1 MNLNINTGNTG
12 KRILNPITAAYIIA
26 FGVLVIEAIV
36 FAITS
41 LIASNNGGGF
51 FSQIPAV
58 IFTIA
63 NSVAAYFLSLKAMNT
78 YETHDESRRVWRFIM
93 IAMFMLSIGNIITF
107 LLKYVFRDIN
117 LKPPTIADWLGYM
130 WVFPCL
136 LIALVR
142 KYNLVKTVGKPNSIM
157 VALPAVLAIFITMC
171 ILLSPF
177 VSQILFN
184 IQLRLMALGIIAFTC
199 AMLIYALSILS
210 EIYTGILSR
219 SWKTIIAGIFVFAV
233 YYVAYYFILSNN
245 IFAGIKII
253 DYLIMPMLAQTLPIM
268 IGLAAYFE
276 MDIIG

>member
-1 MNLNINTGNTG
+1 MNLKNKIGT
-12 KRILNPITAAYIIA
+12 KFLNPITTAYIIA
-26 FGVLVIEAIV
+26 FGVLIIEAAV
-36 FAITS
+36 FGITS
-41 LIASNNGGGF
+41 WLTSDSGGGIF
-51 FSQIPAV
+51 NQLPAV

-93 IAMFMLSIGNIITF
+93 IAMFMLSVGNIISF
-107 LLKYVFRDIN
+107 LLRYVFRDIN
-117 LKPPTIADWLGYM
+117 LKPPTIADWLGYI

-157 VALPAVLAIFITMC
+157 VALPGVLAIFVMMC

-219 SWKTIIAGIFVFAV
+219 SWKTIIAGIFVFAI
-233 YYVAYYFILSNN
+233 YYVGYYFILSNN
-245 IFAGIKII
+245 FFAGTKII
-253 DYLIMPMLAQTLPIM
+253 NDLIMPTLAQTLPIM
-268 IGLAAYFE
+268 VGLAAYFE

>member
-1 MNLNINTGNTG
+1 MNLKNKSGT
-12 KRILNPITAAYIIA
+12 KFLNPITAAYIVA
-26 FGVLVIEAIV
+26 FGVLAIETVV

-41 LIASNNGGGF
+41 IITTNTGGGIF
-51 FSQIPAV
+51 NQIPAV
-58 IFTIA
+58 VFTIA

-93 IAMFMLSIGNIITF
+93 IAMFMLSVGNIITF

-117 LKPPTIADWLGYM
+117 LKPPTIADWFGYM
-130 WVFPCL
+130 WVFPSL

-157 VALPAVLAIFITMC
+157 VALPAVLAIFVMMC

-184 IQLRLMALGIIAFTC
+184 LQLRLMALGIIAFTC
-199 AMLIYALSILS
+199 AILIYALSILS

-219 SWKTIIAGIFVFAV
+219 SWKTIIAGILVFAI
-233 YYVAYYFILSNN
+233 YYVGYYFILSNN
-245 IFAGIKII
+245 FFAGIKLI
-253 DYLIMPMLAQTLPIM
+253 DDLIMPMLAQTLPIM

>member
-1 MNLNINTGNTG
+1 MNLKNKSG
-12 KRILNPITAAYIIA
+12 KKLFNPITAAYIVA
-26 FGVLVIEAIV
+26 FGVLAIETAV
-36 FAITS
+36 FAVTSIITT
-41 LIASNNGGGF
+41 NTGGGVF
-51 FSQIPAV
+51 NQIPAV
-58 IFTIA
+58 VFTIA

-78 YETHDESRRVWRFIM
+78 YETHDESRKVWRFIM
-93 IAMFMLSIGNIITF
+93 IAMFMLSVGNIITF

-117 LKPPTIADWLGYM
+117 LKPPTIADWFGYM
-130 WVFPCL
+130 WVFPSL

-157 VALPAVLAIFITMC
+157 VVLPAVLAIFVMMC

-184 IQLRLMALGIIAFTC
+184 LQLRLMALGIIAFTC
-199 AMLIYALSILS
+199 AILIYALSILS

-219 SWKTIIAGIFVFAV
+219 SWKTIIAGIFVFAI

-245 IFAGIKII
+245 LFAGIKLI
-253 DYLIMPMLAQTLPIM
+253 DDLIMPMLAQTLPIM

>member
-1 MNLNINTGNTG
+1 MNPR
-12 KRILNPITAAYIIA
+12 KRADGFHINPITTAYLIA
-26 FGVLVIEAIV
+26 FGVLAVETAL

-41 LIASNNGGGF
+41 MLMTNNVNGAF
-51 FSQIPAV
+51 ITQLLAV
-58 IFTIA
+58 ILTIA
-63 NSVAAYFLSLKAMNT
+63 NSIGAYIMSLKAMNT
-78 YETHDESRRVWRFIM
+78 YEPHDESRKVWRFIM
-93 IAMFMLSIGNIITF
+93 FAMFMLSVGNIITF
-107 LLKYVFRDIN
+107 LLKYILMDIN
-117 LKPPTIADWLGYM
+117 LKPPTIADWIGYI

-157 VALPAVLAIFITMC
+157 MFLPVVLAIFVMMC

-184 IQLRLMALGIIAFTC
+184 LQLRLMALAIIAFTS

-233 YYVAYYFILSNN
+233 YYVGYYFILSNN
-245 IFAGIKII
+245 IFAGVKII
-253 DYLIMPMLAQTLPIM
+253 DNLIMPTLAQTLPIM
-268 IGLAAYFE
+268 IALAAHFE
-276 MDIIG
+276 MEIIG